1 MGYLCCYTCTKRD
14 VKTLGLVLLL
24 PAFLLGNPRSAPT
37 IDQSLALT
45 FPSNPDISPDGSKV
59 IYQIARPNWQENAF
73 DADLW
78 VVSLSDPLKPRK
90 LDAGPGWNGEARWS
104 PDAKRIAF
112 LSDRGGCRQIFVISP
127 DGSDVRKL
135 TSVDSGINEFHWS
148 PDSQSIAFTADT
160 DPDFHRA
167 RAERYGDFEVVKE
180 DRTPGAL
187 WKVVVPQTPDT
198 PRSKPQPLVKDTKYS
213 VGGFA
218 FSPDGTRIA
227 FQADGIFSLDMNTKA
242 ITRLTSGSGP
252 YRNPVWSPDSASIAF
267 ETAGGDPNFYYSTW
281 YIARVSATGGDA
293 EPLSKGFD
301 ENPDLRAWT
310 PSGIFFDALRRT
322 SSHLYHLDPATHA
335 IGCVTGP
342 PDAIDQQFS
351 VARAGDRIAFV
362 RSGPTDPPEI
372 YAAAPGAT
380 AVQLT
385 HGDAFD
391 RFEFA
396 HREVIHW
403 KSADGAEIEGVL
415 SKPADFDPHKKYPLL
430 VIIHGGPV
438 AVDQPSI
445 RSDRYYPAEQFVAKG
460 ALVLRPNYR
469 GSAGYGAKMRAL
481 PVRNL
486 GTGDAADVTSGVDY
500 LIGQGF
506 VDPDRVGAMGWS
518 EGGYISA
525 FLGTATTRFAAVSVG
540 AGISDWQTYYSNT
553 DITPFTRQ
561 YMKSTPWSDPEQY
574 RKASP
579 VTYINKANTPVLI
592 QHGDQDRRVPIANAY
607 ELRQALEDRGVNVRM
622 IVYKGL
628 GHIIDRPK
636 QQRAVMEQNLEWFD
650 RWVINAGKAPAPPVN
665 ISQMTLSRSA
675 GDSQEP

>member
-1 MGYLCCYTCTKRD
+1 

-24 PAFLLGNPRSAPT
+24 PAFLWGEPRSAPT
-37 IDQSLALT
+37 IDQSLALS
-45 FPSNPDISPDGSKV
+45 FPAYPDISPDGASV
-59 IYQIARPNWQENAF
+59 VYQVSRPNWQENAF

-78 VVSLSDPLKPRK
+78 IVNVAEPLKPRK
-90 LDAGPGWNGEARWS
+90 LDVGNGWNGEARWS
-104 PDAKRIAF
+104 PDGKRIAF
-112 LSDRGGCRQIFVISP
+112 LSDRSGCRQIFIMSP
-127 DGSDVRKL
+127 DGSGVRKL
-135 TSVDSGINEFHWS
+135 TSVDAGINEFHWS
-148 PDSQSIAFTADT
+148 PDSQSIAFTADS
-160 DPDFHRA
+160 DPDSHRA
-167 RAERYGDFEVVKE
+167 RIERYGDFEIVKE

-187 WKVVVPQTPDT
+187 WRIRIPQTPDA
-198 PRSKPQPLVKDTKYS
+198 PRSKPEPLVKDLKYS

-227 FQADGIFSLDMNTKA
+227 FQSDGIFSLDLNTKA
-242 ITRLTSGSGP
+242 ISKLTSGAGP
-252 YRNPVWSPDSASIAF
+252 YRSPVWSPDSSSVAF

-281 YIARVSATGGDA
+281 YIARVSASGGDA

-310 PSGIFFDALRRT
+310 RSGIFFAALQRT
-322 SSHLYHLDPATHA
+322 SSHLYRVDPTTHE
-335 IGCVTGP
+335 IHCVTGP
-342 PDAIDQQFS
+342 EDAIDQQFS
-351 VARAGDRIAFV
+351 ITPSGDRMAFV
-362 RSGPTDPPEI
+362 RAGLTDTPEI
-372 YAAAPGAT
+372 YASSPDGG

-385 HGDAFD
+385 HSDILD
-391 RFEFA
+391 HFEFA
-396 HREVIHW
+396 RREVIHW
-403 KSADGAEIEGVL
+403 KSADGAEIEGIL
-415 SKPADFDPHKKYPLL
+415 SKPADFDPHQKYPLL

-486 GTGDAADVTSGVDY
+486 GTGDAADVISGVDY

-518 EGGYISA
+518 EGGYIAA
-525 FLGTATTRFAAVSVG
+525 FLGTATNRFAAVSVG

-561 YMKSTPWSDPEQY
+561 YLKSTPWSDPEQY

-579 VTYINKANTPVLI
+579 VTYVNKANTPVLI
-592 QHGDQDRRVPIANAY
+592 QHGDRDRRVPIANAY
-607 ELRQALEDRGVNVRM
+607 ELRQALEDRNVPVRM

-628 GHIIDRPK
+628 GHVIDRPR

-650 RWVINAGKAPAPPVN
+650 RWVLNAGKAPLPPVN
-665 ISQMTLSRSA
+665 ISQAAASRSA